1 MKKKL
6 FAYFLI
12 VLMAMISVMGINV
25 EAKSAMTITKKTKIT
40 TGSKTNTK
48 FYTNKGYAFCITPRR
63 NGPEVGAS
71 LSYKKDMN
79 DGGLLYL
86 LEKTGTSNEEYLA
99 TQLAIWQYNS
109 QYIPDYFVSNP
120 GYSVVK
126 KSKALASEAARNRN
140 YTSKQPSLS
149 MSTNVGNLSLTDDG
163 RYYKSGVIT
172 VNASNIKNNV
182 KYQLLNAP
190 SGAKIETSGTSNY
203 IVIPVDSVNSKVS
216 VTLKATATG
225 TYNTIERYS
234 TGNSE
239 QQELIVLVRN
249 EKTITKSVTLTA
261 VPEKRSCEVVNGTYY
276 DANGKVTD
284 SSTFELTCKKHSCE
298 IIGDHYFDKEGRD
311 TDQASYEAS
320 CVHKCIYYN
329 HEYYDENGKVTD
341 NETFELTCKK
351 HYCEKVANQYFDK
364 AGEITTYDNYVVQ
377 CEKHYCENV
386 NGNYFGRDGLVV
398 SQADYLKQCVH
409 ICEIYDNQY
418 YGSQGQLVTASEYK
432 AQCEAQVV
440 PVPNTGVGP
449 FDGLFSIMIGASLIG
464 GLGGTMFQLQKK
476 RG

>member
-48 FYTNKGYAFCITPRR
+48 FHTNKGYAFCITPRR
-63 NGPEVGAS
+63 NGPDVGAS
-71 LSYKKDMN
+71 LKYKKDMN

-86 LEKTGTSNEEYLA
+86 LEKTGTSNDEYLA
-99 TQLAIWQYNS
+99 TQLAVWRYHS
-109 QYIPDYFVSNP
+109 QYVPDYFANHS
-120 GYSVVK
+120 GLSVVK
-126 KSKALASEAARNRN
+126 KSKALASEAAKNRN
-140 YTSKQPSLS
+140 YTSKQPTLS
-149 MSTNVGNLSLTDDG
+149 MSATMANLTLTDDG
-163 RYYKSGVIT
+163 KYYKSGVIT
-172 VNASNIKNNV
+172 INASNIKNNV
-182 KYQLLNAP
+182 KYQLVNAP
-190 SGAKIETSGTSNY
+190 SGAKVENNGTKYY

-225 TYNTIERYS
+225 TYNTVERYS

-239 QQELIVLVRN
+239 QQELIVLVKN
-249 EKTITKSVTLTA
+249 EKTITKSVTLT
-261 VPEKRSCEVVNGTYY
+261 VIPEERSCEVVNGKYY

-284 SSTFELTCKKHSCE
+284 ATTYELACKMHSCE
-298 IIGDHYFDKEGRD
+298 IIGNHYFDKEGRD

-320 CVHKCIYYN
+320 CMHKCVQYDGK
-329 HEYYDENGKVTD
+329 YYDANGKETD
-341 NETFELTCKK
+341 SETFELTCKK

-364 AGEITTYDNYVVQ
+364 DGELTTYENYLSQ

-386 NGNYFGRDGLVV
+386 NGYYFGKDGLVV

-418 YGSQGQLVTASEYK
+418 YGSQGQLVTADEYK

-449 FDGLFSIMIGASLIG
+449 FDGLLSIMIGASLIG